1 MRRVSSWGTRAE
13 ELDTKSC
20 NLIWHEIVYTEFFLK
35 SEGRRISS
43 RCAKSINRRVV
54 HGNELWQT
62 EKYLHK
68 QIIKHA
74 ELVPQ
79 HPEVSVWYVNK
90 HSRFKGPTIITELR
104 SEPRMRSTVVGCSD
118 RKVHGSLSLVAF
130 SLMTLMKT
138 LFRLKIESDEFE
150 RRLKQVSFYSFE
162 VQFHSLNSSEHWLF
176 FHHSACNEI
185 KDRLIQMAA
194 LKMQHLSHISIE
206 IAKEPTVA
214 RPKRETII

>member
-54 HGNELWQT
+54 HGNELCQT

-138 LFRLKIESDEFE
+138 LFRLKIESDEIE
-150 RRLKQVSFYSFE
+150 RRLKQVSFYSCE
-162 VQFHSLNSSEHWLF
+162 VQFHTLNSSEHWLF
-176 FHHSACNEI
+176 STI
-185 KDRLIQMAA
+185 A
-194 LKMQHLSHISIE
+194 LVMKSKTDWFKWQRWKCSISVTLASKLPKNQLSHVQSE
-206 IAKEPTVA
+206 KQ
-214 RPKRETII
+214 